1 MQTQEYFEPAK
12 KLTNRDLPAAIG
24 AAPRLSEAPAS
35 KAPLSPSGCVIN
47 FSPATD
53 RVLPKSQDGSNEIE
67 MGLQTNKAIGRRL
80 PAVRRIDHLEESLY
94 WLVSGATLV
103 YLVLAIIGR

>member
-1 MQTQEYFEPAK
+1 MQTQEYVEPAK

-24 AAPRLSEAPAS
+24 AAPHLSEAHAS

-47 FSPATD
+47 FSQATD
-53 RVLPKSQDGSNEIE
+53 RVLPKSQDSSNEIE
-67 MGLQTNKAIGRRL
+67 MDLQTNKAIGHQL
-80 PAVRRIDHLEESLY
+80 PAVRRIDYLEESLY